1 MKKIITK
8 LKDYLNN
15 NKDDNES
22 IISTEFNRISITKS
36 EYIKLS
42 PNSIQYLAGF
52 TNKLQTIFAMTNQWS
67 ELFGKHDFTY
77 KGEYNC
83 KNWTF
88 IDNNDNYFFIISAPG
103 RGTSIESSINIDDY
117 LKTGKINNE
126 TKKSINNF
134 IDFLFNNLITLDDEN
149 VNFWKN
155 IKIK

>member
-8 LKDYLNN
+8 LKDYLND
-15 NKDDNES
+15 NKEN
-22 IISTEFNRISITKS
+22 TEFNRISISKS
-36 EYIKLS
+36 EYISLS
-42 PNSIQYLAGF
+42 PNSIQYLAKF
-52 TNKLQTIFAMTNQWS
+52 TNKLQTIVAMTNQWS

-83 KNWTF
+83 KIWTF

-117 LKTGKINNE
+117 LNTGKIKDE
-126 TKKSINNF
+126 TKNTINNF
-134 IDFLFNNLITLDDEN
+134 IDFLFNNLITLDDEK